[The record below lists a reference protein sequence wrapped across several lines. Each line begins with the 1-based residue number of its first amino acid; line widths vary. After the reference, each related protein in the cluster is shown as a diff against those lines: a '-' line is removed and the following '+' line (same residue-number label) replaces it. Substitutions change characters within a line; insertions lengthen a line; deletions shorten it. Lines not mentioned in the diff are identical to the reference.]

1 MRKVYLG
8 GGLSAVV
15 AVIIATIIATTG
27 GGGGVGTLR
36 CYGPG
41 ASCYTAAAC
50 TTTITSNVGSAINAA
65 SGGSVICLGSAGS
78 PYPGITTGATKGTDV
93 TVQAAPGASV
103 TIDSLQVNAGSHLV
117 FQDLTVATGA
127 ALYGATHTHLRFMTF
142 GSASQ
147 VCASTTC
154 HAGSV
159 VPNADVTLEHD
170 RFDNIQTGISEGRL
184 EIEGVDSDNAPSG
197 ISIMYSHF
205 GGTGL
210 NGGSGGC
217 SDGIGLHANAV
228 GVAIGPGN
236 EFDHMIQGGCAGING
251 AHVDPIESFV
261 ARDPVVIGNY
271 FHDNGDG
278 SGGLGWFSGAAGTA
292 LVTNNVFAC
301 PSSGNYPYPA
311 ALPGTPGAEFVHNVI
326 AGPCQLELGKDNQCE
341 DSTGATVRDNVWVQG
356 NPGVHVGNLNSCSPP
371 PDGVF
376 TESHNL
382 NCGCGGGTGDTNGTP
397 SFVGGSTPTTW
408 EGWALASGSAS
419 SGAASD
425 GSNMGIVP

>member
-1 MRKVYLG
+1 MRKIYLG
-8 GGLSAVV
+8 GGLSAVLAVVV
-15 AVIIATIIATTG
+15 AAILAAG
-27 GGGGVGTLR
+27 GGTSGALR

-41 ASCYTAAAC
+41 AACYSAPSC
-50 TTTITSNVGSAINAA
+50 TTTISSNVSSAISTAGTGA
-65 SGGSVICLGSAGS
+65 VICLNPSGS
-78 PYPGITTGATKGTDV
+78 PYGGISTNAVKGADV
-93 TVQAAPGASV
+93 TVQAVPGSSV
-103 TIDSLQVNAGSHLV
+103 TVASISVTGGSHLV
-117 FQDLTVATGA
+117 FQDLTVSTGVA
-127 ALYGATHTHLRFMTF
+127 IYGATHTHLRFLTF
-142 GSASQ
+142 GTASQ

-154 HAGSV
+154 HSGSV
-159 VPNADVTLEHD
+159 VPNADVTLDHD
-170 RFDNIQTGISEGRL
+170 RFDNIQNGISEGRL

-197 ISIMYSHF
+197 ISVTYSHF

-292 LVTNNVFAC
+292 FISNNVWVC
-301 PSSGNYPYPA
+301 PPSGNYPYPA
-311 ALPGTPGAEFVHNVI
+311 AIPGTPGAVFTHNVI

-341 DSTGATVRDNVWVQG
+341 DSTGAAVRDSLWTNG
-356 NPGVHVGNLNSCSPP
+356 NPGVHIGNLNSCSPP

-376 TESHNL
+376 TENHNL
-382 NCGCGGGTGDTNGTP
+382 NCGCGGGTGDLTATAT
-397 SFVGGSTPTTW
+397 FAGGSSPTTW
-408 EGWALASGSAS
+408 EGWALASGAAGK
-419 SGAASD
+419 GAASD
-425 GSNMGIVP
+425 GTDIGIVP

>member
-1 MRKVYLG
+1 MRKIYLG
-8 GGLSAVV
+8 GGLSAVLAVVV
-15 AVIIATIIATTG
+15 AAILAAG
-27 GGGGVGTLR
+27 GGTSGALR

-41 ASCYTAAAC
+41 AACYSAPSC
-50 TTTITSNVGSAINAA
+50 TTTISSNVSSAISTAGA
-65 SGGSVICLGSAGS
+65 GAVICLNPSGS
-78 PYPGITTGATKGTDV
+78 PYGGISTNAVKGADV
-93 TVQAAPGASV
+93 TVQAVPGSSV
-103 TIDSLQVNAGSHLV
+103 TVASISVTGGSHLV
-117 FQDLTVATGA
+117 FQDLTVSTGVA
-127 ALYGATHTHLRFMTF
+127 IYGATHTHLRFMTF

-154 HAGSV
+154 HSGSV

-217 SDGIGLHANAV
+217 SDGIGAHANAV
-228 GVAIGPGN
+228 GVTIGPGN

-292 LVTNNVFAC
+292 FISNNVWVC
-301 PSSGNYPYPA
+301 PPSGNYPYPA
-311 ALPGTPGAEFVHNVI
+311 AIPGTPGAVFTHNVI

-341 DSTGATVRDNVWVQG
+341 DSTGAAVRDNLWTNG
-356 NPGVHVGNLNSCSPP
+356 NPGVHIGNLNSCSPP

-376 TESHNL
+376 TENHNL
-382 NCGCGGGTGDTNGTP
+382 NCGCGGTGDLTATAT
-397 SFVGGSTPTTW
+397 FAGGSSPTTW
-408 EGWALASGSAS
+408 EGWALASGAAGK
-419 SGAASD
+419 GAASD
-425 GSNMGIVP
+425 GTDIGIVP